1 VAVEVVLALER
12 GRAEL
17 ARVTPRDVVVA
28 VARREVL
35 AKKLL
40 LDERLLAGRTLE
52 KFWSLK
58 KN

>member
-1 VAVEVVLALER
+1 
-12 GRAEL
+12 
-17 ARVTPRDVVVA
+17 VTPRDVVVA

-58 KN
+58 KK